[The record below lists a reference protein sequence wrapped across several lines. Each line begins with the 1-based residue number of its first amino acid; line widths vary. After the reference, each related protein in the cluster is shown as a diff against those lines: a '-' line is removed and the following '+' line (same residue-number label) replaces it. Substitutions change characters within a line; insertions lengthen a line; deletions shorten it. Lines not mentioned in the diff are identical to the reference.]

1 MNTQYRLDHIF
12 ETGYSFNYDFDFHS
26 FQPDQLRYYLAHE
39 ILTKPDEESLRIKLK
54 AIVSYGEDEMVLAT
68 NSIAV
73 DFFLS
78 SLPEQTPES
87 IETNQPGLMDSL
99 LQVTVGTLRGVL
111 MKNLKGTPLEPFP
124 LPLIPLSFFRQ
135 N

>member
-1 MNTQYRLDHIF
+1 M
-12 ETGYSFNYDFDFHS
+12 
-26 FQPDQLRYYLAHE
+26 
-39 ILTKPDEESLRIKLK
+39 
-54 AIVSYGEDEMVLAT
+54 SYGEDEMVLAT

-124 LPLIPLSFFRQ
+124 LPLIPLSTLPS
-135 N
+135 